1 VADLAR
7 REARRE
13 PVAAARRAA
22 EAVVADEKWRA
33 AQEKRERA
41 ARTSKGLGAQRQRVW
56 KSKSDEHIARS
67 EQLRRAQSGGM
78 VKSAPPPPP
87 PPPSSARARLP
98 H

>member
-1 VADLAR
+1 MADLAR

-41 ARTSKGLGAQRQRVW
+41 ARSEAGLRTNAASLHLQGGRGNEER
-56 KSKSDEHIARS
+56 SDEQEGCERK
-67 EQLRRAQSGGM
+67 ETNGC
-78 VKSAPPPPP
+78 
-87 PPPSSARARLP
+87 
-98 H
+98 